1 MIRLFQY
8 LLGLFLAFLS
18 GGFVLLRVT
27 GHGRLDGRMLLTA
40 GVYLAILFGLFLASS
55 RKGGFGRFS
64 AGYSVGSAFLAGLTS
79 YGYKLP
85 SLLVAFIGIACWIII
100 RKSRFGSRTK
110 PVCGAWMA
118 VSAAGIVIFASDHL
132 LFSGRLFAFKWSR
145 IERPIFFTRFEI
157 RPPELHGRK
166 AIHLFDY
173 NGADPSAVAIVWGWS
188 LFPKFAY
195 PEEPRPTGLLL
206 NNKAIQEVAR

>member
-8 LLGLFLAFLS
+8 LLGLFLAFL
-18 GGFVLLRVT
+18 GGGYVLLLVT
-27 GHGRLDGRMLLTA
+27 GDGRLLVVA
-40 GVYLAILFGLFLASS
+40 AIYVAILVGLFFAAAGDGWFS
-55 RKGGFGRFS
+55 RFS
-64 AGYSVGSAFLAGLTS
+64 TGFLVGSAVLAGFTS
-79 YGYKLP
+79 YGYLLP
-85 SLLVAFIGIACWIII
+85 SLVVALVGAACLVLL
-100 RKSRFGSRTK
+100 RKSQFGVRTK
-110 PVCGAWMA
+110 PICIAWMIVCA
-118 VSAAGIVIFASDHL
+118 VGIFAFASDHL
-132 LFSGRLFAFKWSR
+132 LFLGRLFAFKWSR
-145 IERPIFFTRFEI
+145 IEHPIFWTPFEI

-166 AIHLFDY
+166 SIHLFDY